1 MKSELHRTGAGGRVE
16 RRRVGQLAGP
26 IALGWLTALAAAAGS
41 PGLAGAA
48 PAIEEPGGAA
58 AGGASTTAPP
68 VAPSGTALSAP
79 GPPADHDLIVGHLGI
94 EARRIAAAP
103 YPLALRATGCPSVM
117 PAPTTTPPPS
127 PSPSPS
133 CTVDL
138 GAVGVRYWKTR
149 NLAWNLALALA
160 LGGGR
165 QGAMALDTYLGAG
178 PIVGVTLLLGSW
190 RHLAVGATPEA
201 SFIYFRPGGG
211 GPTTKLYAFRAQLE
225 GELHF
230 GFVDLPALSIGLTT
244 GLAFQYESAPGVS
257 TWSVSVGEAR
267 SVWGALSNLFIRYYL

>member
-1 MKSELHRTGAGGRVE
+1 MSRRSQSGGGGR
-16 RRRVGQLAGP
+16 AGRAA
-26 IALGWLTALAAAAGS
+26 IALRAPPWLAALAAAAVWS
-41 PGLAGAA
+41 PALARAA
-48 PAIEEPGGAA
+48 PAVEEPSGSAPGV
-58 AGGASTTAPP
+58 ASPSAPA
-68 VAPSGTALSAP
+68 VAPSTAAPVPP
-79 GPPADHDLIVGHLGI
+79 GPLADHDLVVGHLGI

-103 YPLALRATGCPSVM
+103 NPLALRPTGCPTVM
-117 PAPTTTPPPS
+117 PAPTPTPTS
-127 PSPSPS
+127 PSA

-165 QGAMALDTYLGAG
+165 QGVVPLDTYLGVG

-201 SFIYFRPGGG
+201 SFIYFRPSGG
-211 GPTTKLYAFRAQLE
+211 GPSTRLYAFRAQLE

-230 GFVDLPALSIGLTT
+230 GFIDVPELSIGITT
-244 GLAFQYESAPGVS
+244 GLAFQYEGAPGVS

-267 SVWGALSNLFIRYYL
+267 SVWVALSNLFIRYYL

>member
-1 MKSELHRTGAGGRVE
+1 MKRATS
-16 RRRVGQLAGP
+16 
-26 IALGWLTALAAAAGS
+26 ILTAAVWGALALPGFASAAPGAEEPPLPPPPAAPVSGAAAATPS
-41 PGLAGAA
+41 SATPA
-48 PAIEEPGGAA
+48 PA
-58 AGGASTTAPP
+58 SPP
-68 VAPSGTALSAP
+68 S
-79 GPPADHDLIVGHLGI
+79 DHDLVVGHLGV

-103 YPLALRATGCPSVM
+103 YPLTLSQTGCPSV
-117 PAPTTTPPPS
+117 PPP
-127 PSPSPS
+127 PS
-133 CTVDL
+133 CTVEL

-149 NLAWNLALALA
+149 NLAWNAALALA
-160 LGGGR
+160 VGGGK
-165 QGAMALDTYLGAG
+165 QGLKSLDTYVGAG
-178 PIVGVTLLLGSW
+178 PIVGVTLLLGNW

-211 GPTTKLYAFRAQLE
+211 APASKLYAFRAQLE

-230 GFVDLPALSIGLTT
+230 GFVDVPALSIGITA